1 MALSQIQLLN
11 PKEAKVPYSLSTS
24 QTTKVVSEA
33 YARGIMTEK
42 PYSNPQA
49 SLEVKLKSI
58 FPEKKTETR
67 LQKAR
72 QIMGE
77 AIKELSD
84 EELESFITE
93 FQYLIDAWVDSFEK
107 QVFENKTLKQL
118 LREG

>member
-1 MALSQIQLLN
+1 MALNQVQLFN
-11 PKEAKVPYSLSTS
+11 PKESKVSHSFSTPEA
-24 QTTKVVSEA
+24 TKVVSSA
-33 YARGIMTEK
+33 YTKGMMIDK
-42 PYSNPQA
+42 SLHNPQV
-49 SLEVKLKSI
+49 SLENTLKSI
-58 FPEKKTETR
+58 FPEKQVENR

-118 LREG
+118 LKEG

>member
-1 MALSQIQLLN
+1 MALNQNQLFD
-11 PKEAKVPYSLSTS
+11 PKE
-24 QTTKVVSEA
+24 TKTPFSFNAPQVTNVISSA
-33 YARGIMTEK
+33 YTKGMMIDK
-42 PYSNPQA
+42 PLHNPQV
-49 SLEVKLKSI
+49 SLKTTLKSI
-58 FPEKKTETR
+58 FPEKQVENR
-67 LQKAR
+67 LLKAR

-77 AIKELSD
+77 AIHELSD